1 MNELSA
7 KPVVKRRLL
16 ANTQQIV
23 ESVLLPQDMICGSK
37 RFVLLK
43 GKAAW
48 IDRSDRTSGCLAF
61 VSSLVNCVLFY
72 TSICSCVCFLL
83 VLSL

>member
-1 MNELSA
+1 M
-7 KPVVKRRLL
+7 
-16 ANTQQIV
+16 

-37 RFVLLK
+37 RFVRFK

-48 IDRSDRTSGCLAF
+48 IDRSDRTSGCSAF
-61 VSSLVNCVLFY
+61 VSSPVNGVLY
-72 TSICSCVCFLL
+72 STSICSCVCFLL